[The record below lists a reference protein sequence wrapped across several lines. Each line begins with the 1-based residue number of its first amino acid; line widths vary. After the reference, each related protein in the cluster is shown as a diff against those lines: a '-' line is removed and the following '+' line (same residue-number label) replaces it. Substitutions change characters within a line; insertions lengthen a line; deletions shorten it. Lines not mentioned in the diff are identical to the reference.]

1 MSEYI
6 LQLHDITKSFG
17 ETHVLRGISIDI
29 RQGEFITFLGSSGCG
44 KTTTLRIIAG
54 LEEPD
59 SGRVLLEGKD
69 VTALAPNQRDVNTV
83 FQNYALFPHMTVEQN
98 VAYSLRLRKAPKEE
112 QQRTAA
118 EMLELVQLPGYQ
130 KRMPSELSGGQR
142 QRVAIARALASRPRV
157 LLLDEPLGALDLQL
171 RRQMQVELKRLQK
184 KLGVTFLYITHDQ
197 EEALNMSDRIVV
209 MREGRFEQIG
219 TPAQVYDHPRTAF
232 VARFVGS
239 ANIFRGQVAEV
250 SSGLSLGEMPGGR
263 FSFLAGERPLAAGD
277 AVTVAVRSE
286 QLRFEKEPGDKPGIR
301 AVVKEK
307 SFAGGMLR
315 IAFALEDGEEVVASR
330 HGIDLDLH
338 PGEKV
343 FLSWDPALAPVVEED
358 AP

>member
-1 MSEYI
+1 MSLI
-6 LQLHDITKSFG
+6 LQLQDITKSFG
-17 ETHVLRGISIDI
+17 ETQVLRGISIDI
-29 RQGEFITFLGSSGCG
+29 HQGEFITFLGSSGCG

-59 SGRVLLEGKD
+59 SGRVMLEGKD
-69 VTALAPNQRDVNTV
+69 VTTLAPNKRDVNTV

-112 QQRTAA
+112 QRRTAG
-118 EMLELVQLPGYQ
+118 EMLELVRLPGYQ

-184 KLGVTFLYITHDQ
+184 KLGITFLYITHDQ

-219 TPAQVYDHPRTAF
+219 TPAEVYDHPRTAF

-239 ANIFRGQVAEV
+239 ANILRGRVVESAGPLPMAEL
-250 SSGLSLGEMPGGR
+250 SGGSFPFCPGEKSFAPG
-263 FSFLAGERPLAAGD
+263 D
-277 AVTVAVRSE
+277 VVTAAVRSE
-286 QLRFEKEPGDKPGIR
+286 QLRFEKGFSGERPGIR
-301 AVVKEK
+301 AAVKEK

-315 IAFALEDGEEVVASR
+315 IAFALADGEEVVASR

-338 PGEKV
+338 PGEEV
-343 FLSWDPALAPVVEED
+343 TLSWDPALAPVVEED

>member
-1 MSEYI
+1 MSQPI
-6 LQLHDITKSFG
+6 LQLQEITKSFG
-17 ETHVLRGISIDI
+17 ETRVLRGISIEI
-29 RQGEFITFLGSSGCG
+29 YQGEFITFLGSSGCG

-59 SGRVLLEGKD
+59 SGRVLLEGRD
-69 VTALAPNQRDVNTV
+69 VTALAPNKRDVNTV

-98 VAYSLRLRKAPKEE
+98 VAYSLRLRKAPREE
-112 QQRTAA
+112 QRKTVE
-118 EMLELVQLPGYQ
+118 EMLELVQLSGYE

-142 QRVAIARALASRPRV
+142 QRVAIARSLASRPRV

-184 KLGVTFLYITHDQ
+184 RLGVTFLYITHDQ

-219 TPAQVYDHPRTAF
+219 TPAEVYDHPRTAF

-239 ANIFRGQVAEV
+239 ANILRGRVAADGSRAEV
-250 SSGLSLGEMPGGR
+250 TGGSFPFLPGEKTFAPGDR
-263 FSFLAGERPLAAGD
+263 
-277 AVTVAVRSE
+277 VTVAVRSE
-286 QLRFEKEPGDKPGIR
+286 QVQFEPLRAGGEGVR

-315 IAFALEDGEEVVASR
+315 IAFALGDGEEVVASR

-338 PGEKV
+338 PGERV
-343 FLSWDPALAPVVEED
+343 ALSWDPAAAVVVEED
-358 AP
+358 AG